1 MTETKLSLRKNL
13 RNALDALE
21 YEHASE
27 MLSPRHKRYVLNN
40 DKQAKVSLLKHK
52 QALDL
57 MQRLLSRFYFI
68 FNPVT
73 ILKNRVV
80 SLRAYSNRQ

>member
-40 DKQAKVSLLKHK
+40 DKQA
-52 QALDL
+52 LDL

-73 ILKNRVV
+73 ILKNRVL